1 MDIKSI
7 FARQILDSRGNPT
20 IEADVILDCGVM
32 GRAAAPSGAS
42 TGSHEACELRDND
55 PKVYNGQG
63 VLQAVDNVNTKIT
76 PKLIGLPADDQFRLD
91 QIMID
96 LDGTKNKSVLG
107 ANTILAVSLAIAR
120 AAANQRGLPLFRHLN
135 DIAGNCPMSLPMPMM
150 NIINGGKHA
159 LGGADIQEGMI
170 IPIGASNIAQAIQ
183 IGAEVFHALQ
193 AILAKGH
200 LPTQVGDEGGFALSV
215 KDDSAVLKTLE
226 KAVASA
232 GYKTGQDIG
241 FALDVA
247 ASELYQDG
255 RYDLKREDKVM
266 TAAEMIAW
274 YEQLAK
280 KYPLL
285 SIEDGLAEDDWS
297 NWTALT
303 HDLGNIQLVGDD
315 LLVTNPLRL
324 QKAIELKAGN
334 AILIKLNQ
342 IGSLTETIK
351 TINLAKQNNW
361 RCIISHRSGE
371 TEDTFIS
378 HLAVGTGAGQI
389 KTGSL
394 SRTERIAKYNEL
406 LRIAELAPDLQLAK
420 PF

>member
-1 MDIKSI
+1 
-7 FARQILDSRGNPT
+7 
-20 IEADVILDCGVM
+20 
-32 GRAAAPSGAS
+32 
-42 TGSHEACELRDND
+42 
-55 PKVYNGQG
+55 
-63 VLQAVDNVNTKIT
+63 
-76 PKLIGLPADDQFRLD
+76 
-91 QIMID
+91 
-96 LDGTKNKSVLG
+96 
-107 ANTILAVSLAIAR
+107 
-120 AAANQRGLPLFRHLN
+120 
-135 DIAGNCPMSLPMPMM
+135 MSLPMPMM

-183 IGAEVFHALQ
+183 IGAEVFHALL

-232 GYKTGQDIG
+232 GYRVGQDIG